1 VTKTSRRDGV
11 LLKVYDDIQEELKV
25 KTDVLKK
32 AKQKVK
38 ALNIEIRD
46 LQQEFEDDRT
56 DYLDT
61 IRKQDKQLI
70 LLQQI
75 LERVQPTIRK
85 DTNYSNIDK
94 IKEDAVWNDESQRWK
109 IPDLVIQKTKL
120 PPAAE
125 TCQKRGRGCRRELFQ
140 ASQSYQVDG
149 SSPRNPESHKCQQP
163 AECKSAQH
171 QDRAGRGSP
180 QLIIQLWPEH
190 VRVEQLVHERVRQW
204 VQQQQSAEQSA
215 DWVPECQHLQPIQEG
230 HSSVAGQWDSKFKQR
245 VDEEA
250 HTVGGSAQC

>member
-1 VTKTSRRDGV
+1 M
-11 LLKVYDDIQEELKV
+11 
-25 KTDVLKK
+25 
-32 AKQKVK
+32 
-38 ALNIEIRD
+38 NIEIRD

-120 PPAAE
+120 PPAA
-125 TCQKRGRGCRRELFQ
+125 G
-140 ASQSYQVDG
+140 
-149 SSPRNPESHKCQQP
+149 
-163 AECKSAQH
+163 KS
-171 QDRAGRGSP
+171 D
-180 QLIIQLWPEH
+180 
-190 VRVEQLVHERVRQW
+190 
-204 VQQQQSAEQSA
+204 
-215 DWVPECQHLQPIQEG
+215 
-230 HSSVAGQWDSKFKQR
+230 FF
-245 VDEEA
+245 
-250 HTVGGSAQC
+250 